1 MVSNT
6 KTAACNNIIKVMK
19 LSKAG
24 YSIIF
29 LIEVSIL
36 CKMLLENI
44 SNFGSVMVGAEC
56 DQY

>member
-36 CKMLLENI
+36 CKILLENI

-56 DQY
+56 NQY

>member
-36 CKMLLENI
+36 CKLLLENI
-44 SNFGSVMVGAEC
+44 SNFGSVMVEAEC
-56 DQY
+56 NQN

>member
-1 MVSNT
+1 
-6 KTAACNNIIKVMK
+6 MK

-36 CKMLLENI
+36 CKILLENI

-56 DQY
+56 NQY